1 MHSGSNK
8 TMRKTWALRA
18 MVLSF
23 AALLVHGKSMGQPAV
38 DPADDPIAVFT
49 VQAEGKQAL
58 VRVLTQATL
67 CPTIV
72 WNGNFAQRMATRV
85 EADTIAQRGDSAQ
98 SDSKPA
104 LFDVLTCESNWPVGI
119 TSARVGRF
127 KVPGPKSHID
137 RIVVIADTGCR
148 MKGSENAFQHCHDA
162 DQWPFAKIAKSAA
175 TLHPDLVIHIGDM
188 HYRESPCPKDMA
200 GCADSPWGYGLD
212 AWNADFFVPARPLL
226 AAAPWVFVRGNHES
240 CARAGQGWF
249 RFFDAQPWSPRR
261 SCNLLVNDENADFSE
276 PYAVPVDAHTQF
288 IVFDSSKSSGKPYST
303 TDPAFAKYTD
313 QLRAVERLSKNTPN
327 SIFLSHHPLLAVA
340 QDKNDP
346 AAVRLAGSK
355 GLQSVFSTSYPERLF
370 PPAVSVAMHGH
381 VHFFESISF
390 VGAHAASL
398 VLGNAGSANEGQVAT
413 SLPAGTEL
421 YPGLVVQDYA
431 ASAAFGFATLDR
443 MNGKPAGRWLLTEY
457 SEMGTPLMRCT
468 ITGDK
473 SRCERIDKP

>member
-1 MHSGSNK
+1 
-8 TMRKTWALRA
+8 MRKIAGAPTFFIA
-18 MVLSF
+18 VV
-23 AALLVHGKSMGQPAV
+23 ALLLQGPCRSQPTADSAV
-38 DPADDPIAVFT
+38 EPMAVFT
-49 VQAEGKQAL
+49 VLADAKKATT
-58 VRVLTQATL
+58 RVLTSATT

-72 WNGNFAQRMATRV
+72 WNGKYAQRMATRA
-85 EADTIAQRGDSAQ
+85 EPETIAQRGDAAQ

-104 LFDVLTCESNWPVGI
+104 AFEIRTCESNWPTGI
-119 TSARVGRF
+119 TSAWVGQLD
-127 KVPGPKSHID
+127 VPRPKAKIN

-148 MKGSENAFQHCHDA
+148 MKGSENAFQQCNDV
-162 DQWPFAKIAKSAA
+162 DLWPFAKIAKSAA
-175 TLHPDLVIHIGDM
+175 ALHPDLVVHIGDM
-188 HYRESPCPKDMA
+188 HYRESPCPKENL

-226 AAAPWVFVRGNHES
+226 AAAPWLFVRGNHES
-240 CARAGQGWF
+240 CSRAGQGWF

-261 SCNLLVNDENADFSE
+261 SCNFPANDENADFSE
-276 PYAVPVDAHTQF
+276 PYAVPLDAHTQF
-288 IVFDSSKSSGKPYST
+288 IVFDSSKSSGKPYLAA
-303 TDPAFAKYTD
+303 DPAFAKYTD
-313 QLRAVERLSKNTPN
+313 QLRVVERLSKNTPN

-340 QDKNDP
+340 KDKNDP

-431 ASAAFGFATLDR
+431 ARAAFGFATLDR

-473 SRCERIDKP
+473 SRCERIDKQ